1 MILTKDEFNILAAAH
16 KLCPNAYGMT
26 IRREVSAATRTDFSI
41 GKVYMIINRLA
52 AKGLVTKRVVQQQ
65 TRERGDHAKLF
76 ADITDDGLTVL
87 RDKQKLLSSKGDN
100 EMTTRTQIGP
110 APGNNL
116 PLGNF
121 PLLMEEF
128 ARIKGDYLT
137 SAPEDAHP
145 DSVVMEDMSL
155 AADLLRFKAML
166 RYLGV
171 SFQDDRHKNEIK
183 DYGV

>member
-26 IRREVSAATRTDFSI
+26 LRREVSAATRTDFSI

-52 AKGLVTKRVVQQQ
+52 AKGLVTKRVGER
-65 TRERGDHAKLF
+65 TEARGDHAKLF

-87 RDKQKLLSSKGDN
+87 RDKQRLLSSKGDDK
-100 EMTTRTQIGP
+100 MTTRTEIGP
-110 APGNNL
+110 APGNSL
-116 PLGNF
+116 HLSNF
-121 PLLMEEF
+121 PILSEEL
-128 ARIKGDYLT
+128 ARIEANFEA
-137 SAPEDAHP
+137 SVPEGAHT
-145 DSVVMEDMSL
+145 DSVPVQDL
-155 AADLLRFKAML
+155 RAAAGLLQLKAML

-171 SFQDDRHKNEIK
+171 SFQDDGRNNVK